1 MKKLVLSAVFTVGFC
16 VFGFA
21 TNKIEIQID
30 NQQKE
35 ETPTQKKK
43 IERYDFSL
51 FKSVKPLPK
60 KQEKD
65 STKTSEELI
74 RGKSQKLETAYHQ
87 EKPLAFLMFS

>member
-1 MKKLVLSAVFTVGFC
+1 MKKLVLSAIFTVGFC

-43 IERYDFSL
+43 I
-51 FKSVKPLPK
+51 
-60 KQEKD
+60 
-65 STKTSEELI
+65 
-74 RGKSQKLETAYHQ
+74 
-87 EKPLAFLMFS
+87 